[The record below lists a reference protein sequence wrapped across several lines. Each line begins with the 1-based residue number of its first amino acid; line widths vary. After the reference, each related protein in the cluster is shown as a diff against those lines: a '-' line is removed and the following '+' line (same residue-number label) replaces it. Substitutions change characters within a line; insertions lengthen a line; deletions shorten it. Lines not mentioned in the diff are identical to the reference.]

1 MLPGGWANGNRSTG
15 FRYSGIYRFGC
26 FLSAEN
32 LPADSVGPDAVR
44 AAVCDALLPADLLR
58 AGGRRDRRRPE
69 RRMRRAGC
77 GTADNRKETDAEA
90 DNDSGDRI
98 LGDCGGNRNRN
109 LEQPGVPAVH
119 CGDGA
124 EYGGPVHSGSEHGAG
139 VHYDLSAFCLRV

>member
-1 MLPGGWANGNRSTG
+1 MEIAAQVFGILAFIVSVVSFQLKTYRQILWAQTLCALLFVTHFYLLTCCGQ
-15 FRYSGIYRFGC
+15 
-26 FLSAEN
+26 A
-32 LPADSVGPDAVR
+32 DAVTG
-44 AAVCDALLPADLLR
+44 ATPKAETEGKEQKMILTI
-58 AGGRRDRRRPE
+58 E
-69 RRMRRAGC
+69 
-77 GTADNRKETDAEA
+77 ETDAEA